1 MKTFKQYAGLL
12 FIGDPHL
19 WSRKPERRRD
29 VSFQDTVLNK
39 LMQAADIARKEN
51 LYVVIL
57 GDLFHDDRDRDTEM
71 LVKLTRVLQAMGDD
85 LAVTLVG
92 NHEKSQ
98 QVLTDDTALALLRE
112 SNTILTIEKTQV
124 FAKFLIDGKTFYLG
138 GTPYGQKIPQ
148 DARAVLP
155 KSERDKKEGE
165 MIWITHHDLAFEK
178 TYPGAVKPPEIEQC
192 FLAVNGHVHD
202 EQKPIEV
209 GKTCWWNPG
218 NITRLSVDCAKQ
230 VPKVWKWTPAQG
242 NQLEGIPLVYQEN
255 IFNDSDRR
263 FEVPAEYATAS
274 IEQGSRFVKMMI
286 SDDDKDFGGDADK
299 LQKAI
304 MALAQASNLAPELRS
319 DLDMLFREAQ
329 NSETPYK

>member
-1 MKTFKQYAGLL
+1 MHTFKQYKGIL

-19 WSRKPERRRD
+19 WSRKPDRRRD

-39 LMQAADIARKEN
+39 LMQAADIARREK

-112 SNTILTIEKTQV
+112 SNTIFTIEKTSV
-124 FAKFLIDGKTFYLG
+124 FAKFIIGDKNFYLG
-138 GTPYGQKIPQ
+138 GTPYGQKIP
-148 DARAVLP
+148 DDIRPILP
-155 KSERDKKEGE
+155 KNERDKGE
-165 MIWITHHDLAFEK
+165 TIWITHHDLAFEK
-178 TYPGAVKPPEIEQC
+178 TYPGAVKPIEIQHC
-192 FLAVNGHVHD
+192 FLAVNGHVHQ
-202 EQKPIEV
+202 EQKPIQT
-209 GKTCWWNPG
+209 GQTCWWNPG
-218 NITRLSVDCAKQ
+218 NITRLSIDCAQQK
-230 VPKVWKWTPAQG
+230 PKVWKWTPEQG

-263 FEVPAEYATAS
+263 FEVPTQYATAP

-286 SDDDKDFGGDADK
+286 TDEDKDFGGDAEK

-304 MALAQASNLAPELRS
+304 SALAQASNLAPELLN
-319 DLDMLFREAQ
+319 DLSVLFREAQ
-329 NSETPYK
+329 NNETPYK